1 MPFTDSNMN
10 EESSSSSAVTLRG
23 NAARALFIGL
33 WAVIATVSCPAAVR
47 HFDGSSSTSWAVPAN
62 WSNNLAVSANDNLIF
77 PTTALNKTNNN
88 TFSSGTVFSQLCL
101 TDDYVLNGN
110 SIDLTNGQFQFQGMG
125 EVGLSYLVQ
134 ASTNLSVS
142 NWVNLGSVSANGA
155 GLFQFIDTNAL
166 NSPCTFTARCRRENL
181 SIEKTAHETIL

>member
-1 MPFTDSNMN
+1 M
-10 EESSSSSAVTLRG
+10 SSAVKLRG

-62 WSNNLAVSANDNLIF
+62 WSNNLTVSANDNLIF
-77 PTTALNKTNNN
+77 PTTALNKTN
-88 TFSSGTVFSQLCL
+88 TFFSGIVFSHLRT
-101 TDDYVLNGN
+101 TDDSVLNGI
-110 SIDLTNGQFQFQGMG
+110 SIDLTNSQFQFQGMG

-142 NWVNLGSVSANGA
+142 NWVNLGSVSANGV
-155 GLFQFIDTNAL
+155 GLFQFIDTNAPK
-166 NSPCTFTARCRRENL
+166 SPCAFTARCRRENL
-181 SIEKTAHETIL
+181 SMERTAHETIL